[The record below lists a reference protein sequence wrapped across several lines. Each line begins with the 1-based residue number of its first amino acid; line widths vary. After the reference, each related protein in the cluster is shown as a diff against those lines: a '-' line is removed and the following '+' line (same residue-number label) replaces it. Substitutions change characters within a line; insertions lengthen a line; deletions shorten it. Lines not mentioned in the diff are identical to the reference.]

1 MDLRGPFN
9 DKETWLSI
17 GVHFVLV
24 GTVYFWTRKK
34 RLNLPNK
41 DFNRQWSLFGKLFQT
56 LPYLVCLV
64 LGHLGVKLLHL
75 LSPFLRKKIKEI
87 VNPAQVP
94 AQVLEL
100 AAEPEPVL
108 ELEPEPV
115 DPLIEIESIETA
127 SVALI
132 DQGRQNQDEPSM
144 IKGIAS
150 LTDMLARFKELCP
163 EDTNGIEGRECRL
176 LRAHKVLSLYRV
188 IHTAETEQNKLA

>member
-1 MDLRGPFN
+1 MDLRGPFG

-17 GVHFVLV
+17 GMHFVLV
-24 GTVYFWTRKK
+24 GTVYLWTRKK

-64 LGHLGVKLLHL
+64 LGHLGIKLLHI

-100 AAEPEPVL
+100 AAEPEPV
-108 ELEPEPV
+108 LEPEPV

-163 EDTNGIEGRECRL
+163 EDTNGIEGRKCRL
-176 LRAHKVLSLYRV
+176 LRARKVLSLYRV
-188 IHTAETEQNKLA
+188 IYTAETEQNKLA